1 MFGGGTVTPS
11 LRIFRTVFGSHL
23 YGTDTPQS
31 DFDFKH
37 VFLPSGRDIL
47 LGQVNHSNSSARAK
61 GEFEKNS
68 AGETEEEGFSLQRY
82 LHLLSEGQTVSLDML
97 FAPIS
102 FHAEPAH
109 PIWHEIVANQHR
121 LITKRS
127 AAFVGYCRQ
136 QANKY
141 GIKGSRVAAA
151 KAALEVITAMVAK
164 TPQGRLDE
172 HEAASLELV
181 AAHEHCAIE
190 LIEQPSGVNLAH
202 LSVCG
207 RKLSFRQPVKESLKV
222 IRLLVDTYGGR
233 ALMAESNQ
241 GVDWKALSHAVRV
254 GHEAIELLAT
264 GKITFPLPYAK
275 EILNIKLGRVPY
287 QNVAEG
293 IEKLLE
299 EVERQSQISSLPE
312 KADIPFI
319 QDFVIAAHRAQIS
332 ESQ

>member
-1 MFGGGTVTPS
+1 MSTGF
-11 LRIFRTVFGSHL
+11 RIFRTVFGSHL
-23 YGTDTPQS
+23 YGTNTPQS

-37 VFLPSGRDIL
+37 VFVPSGRDIL

-61 GEFEKNS
+61 GEFEKNA

-102 FHAEPAH
+102 FHAEAAH
-109 PIWHEIVANQHR
+109 PIWHEIVANRHR

-164 TPQGRLDE
+164 TPRGRLDE
-172 HEAASLELV
+172 HEDIAMALV
-181 AAHEHCAIE
+181 AAHEHCEIE
-190 LIEQPSGVNLAH
+190 LIEQPNGMQLAH
-202 LSVCG
+202 LAVCG

-264 GKITFPLPYAK
+264 EKITFPLPYAK
-275 EILNIKLGRVPY
+275 DILDIKLGRIPY
-287 QNVAEG
+287 PDVAET
-293 IEKLLE
+293 IEQLLE
-299 EVERQSQISSLPE
+299 EVERCSQTSSLPDR
-312 KADIPFI
+312 ADIPFI
-319 QDFVIAAHRAQIS
+319 QELVIAAHRMQVGS
-332 ESQ
+332 